1 MPPRFGLTYYS
12 PELLMSQATPHP
24 HRLDPIDLMEHPLRV
39 IVMVAQSYAGMWRRN
54 GECLIE
60 FLMALW
66 QWDRKRKSNWLN
78 SVLLAVSGYSL
89 LNQIYLYHNVRCRG
103 EMFDRDIQTLQI
115 CASLLDPNEY
125 LIQVTISCCTCFTNP
140 WSALIYFERRA
151 GSAHCLFNKN
161 LFSLRTCHQIVNRF
175 GLLSWLK
182 EDENDSTNSFSS
194 KRKAA
199 SKEKLADKKKPGE
212 KTSQTEF
219 GIQMR
224 SSALWFY

>member
-1 MPPRFGLTYYS
+1 MERV
-12 PELLMSQATPHP
+12 
-24 HRLDPIDLMEHPLRV
+24 DLFRRRRV
-39 IVMVAQSYAGMWRRN
+39 
-54 GECLIE
+54 
-60 FLMALW
+60 
-66 QWDRKRKSNWLN
+66 
-78 SVLLAVSGYSL
+78 
-89 LNQIYLYHNVRCRG
+89 
-103 EMFDRDIQTLQI
+103 
-115 CASLLDPNEY
+115 
-125 LIQVTISCCTCFTNP
+125 
-140 WSALIYFERRA
+140 
-151 GSAHCLFNKN
+151 GSARCLFDKN

-224 SSALWFY
+224 STAL